1 MNKLNA
7 TFLHLV
13 RWTRQTAR
21 STRRI

>member
-7 TFLHLV
+7 TFLRLV